1 MTNYPLHIR
10 KKLLFSGGKLHK
22 VKEVLRRYELNTV
35 CESARCPNRGEC
47 FHSGVATFLILGDIC
62 TRHCRFCGVK
72 KGIPLS
78 VDETEAERI
87 ALAAG
92 ELGLQHI
99 VITSVTRDD
108 LEDGGAKEFARTIR
122 AIRRHLPYATVEVLT
137 PDFKGSTEALQ
148 LVLKEKPE
156 VFNHNLETVPRLAP
170 EIRPQADYQRSL
182 WILQKAKELSDNDII
197 TKSGIMVGIGET
209 ADEVVAVMRDLRAV
223 NCDVLTIGQY
233 LSPGTSQIAVKEFI
247 LPEQFIY
254 YRRTGLQMGFKAV
267 LADTFVRSSFQ
278 SAALVQQL
286 RKRVDAI
293 PLSSA
298 I

>member
-1 MTNYPLHIR
+1 MP
-10 KKLLFSGGKLHK
+10 S
-22 VKEVLRRYELNTV
+22 
-35 CESARCPNRGEC
+35 P
-47 FHSGVATFLILGDIC
+47 
-62 TRHCRFCGVK
+62 
-72 KGIPLS
+72 
-78 VDETEAERI
+78 VDETEAERV
-87 ALAAG
+87 ALAAR

-108 LEDGGAKEFARTIR
+108 LEDGGAREFARAIR
-122 AIRRHLPYATVEVLT
+122 AIRRHLPDATVEVLT
-137 PDFKGSTEALQ
+137 PDFKGSITALQ
-148 LVLKEKPE
+148 SVLSEKPE
-156 VFNHNLETVPRLAP
+156 VFNHNLETVPRLTP

-182 WILQKAKELSDNDII
+182 WVLQKVKEVGDGAII

-209 ADEVVAVMRDLRAV
+209 VDEVLAVMRDLRAV

-233 LSPGTSQIAVKEFI
+233 IQPGASQIAVKEFI
-247 LPEQFIY
+247 SPEQFLY
-254 YRRTGLQMGFKAV
+254 YRREGLQMGFKAV

-278 SAALVQQL
+278 SGAIVQQL